1 MQRLQGFG
9 AVFAIVAGLLLS
21 GCATSRSEVSLASP
35 AAGTTPSA
43 PQASANAKPIVLRT
57 VTDARVFEAKPRDPS
72 IPSLG
77 FEGAPAATADVKA
90 RAIGRKRNTYGMA
103 LGDVLLEPGDS
114 IEQVVRKEV
123 TEALREAGYR
133 IVAAPAPADVPV
145 MDVRI
150 GQFWSWIQ
158 PGFWA
163 ITVHTKIGTELV
175 VPNRAPVLVDVANA
189 ESTMAATD
197 GVWIDGVLK
206 SLQRYRAAIVARKAD
221 LP

>member
-1 MQRLQGFG
+1 MQRLQEFG
-9 AVFAIVAGLLLS
+9 VLSAMLAGLVLS
-21 GCATSRSEVSLASP
+21 GCATNRSEVSLAPVASQS
-35 AAGTTPSA
+35 ALA
-43 PQASANAKPIVLRT
+43 PQPSANARPIVLRT
-57 VTDARVFEAKPRDPS
+57 VTDARVFEVKPRDPS

-77 FEGAPAATADVKA
+77 FEGAPSATAEVKA

-114 IEQVVRKEV
+114 VEQVIRKEV
-123 TEALREAGYR
+123 AEALREAGYR
-133 IVAAPAPADVPV
+133 VVAAPASADVPV

-163 ITVHTKIGTELV
+163 ITIHTKIGTELV
-175 VPNRAPVLVDVANA
+175 VPNRAPVMIDVVNDEA
-189 ESTMAATD
+189 TMAATD
-197 GVWIDGVLK
+197 GAWIDGVRKALV
-206 SLQRYRAAIVARKAD
+206 RFRAAVLARKAE